1 MKDEDII
8 CTCMSVSVKD
18 IRQAI
23 DEGARTVQEVQDK
36 TGAGTVCGVC
46 NEDLEQCV
54 NIVRNNR
61 NEMRNSGNIVPSAP
75 AQVDN
80 TNQTIE

>member
-36 TGAGTVCGVC
+36 TGAGPVCGVC

-54 NIVRNNR
+54 M
-61 NEMRNSGNIVPSAP
+61 ELL
-75 AQVDN
+75 AQLH
-80 TNQTIE
+80 

>member
-1 MKDEDII
+1 MKDEVII

-54 NIVRNNR
+54 M
-61 NEMRNSGNIVPSAP
+61 ELL
-75 AQVDN
+75 AQLH
-80 TNQTIE
+80 

>member
-36 TGAGTVCGVC
+36 TGAGTVCVY
-46 NEDLEQCV
+46 V
-54 NIVRNNR
+54 MKI
-61 NEMRNSGNIVPSAP
+61 
-75 AQVDN
+75 
-80 TNQTIE
+80 

>member
-46 NEDLEQCV
+46 NADLEQCV
-54 NIVRNNR
+54 M
-61 NEMRNSGNIVPSAP
+61 ELL
-75 AQVDN
+75 AQLH
-80 TNQTIE
+80 

>member
-54 NIVRNNR
+54 M
-61 NEMRNSGNIVPSAP
+61 E
-75 AQVDN
+75 
-80 TNQTIE
+80 